1 MSDQHQDFDQAVP
14 VDYEGKPAIIDSVER
29 LPVVG
34 REESCQIIK
43 EYFDYLESVP
53 IHKQSQGDIELL
65 STLLTEISGFIHS
78 EKGRFECDGYMRML
92 NRLTAIYAKG
102 VQTEDNRAFTRT
114 AVNYADIM
122 NTVSQYYTGYDYS
135 ESISLMLHYMDKLF
149 SYREESWLDVFEH
162 ILAMPESTQI
172 MQLLKEQHLQEI
184 QNWVEEGV
192 DNLFAIWE
200 EQLEVIHNLSEEIYQ
215 MDKQI
220 LKTSRQLRRKT
231 SRLPVANVVYLED
244 IRSRHQL
251 DQLRNKRMELDA
263 VRDGKLELSSLLDDN
278 IQEFGNRLT
287 EIRRSTQVQLAWSN
301 TPKT

>member
-1 MSDQHQDFDQAVP
+1 MPASTRIIP
-14 VDYEGKPAIIDSVER
+14 V
-29 LPVVG
+29 
-34 REESCQIIK
+34 
-43 EYFDYLESVP
+43 
-53 IHKQSQGDIELL
+53 
-65 STLLTEISGFIHS
+65 
-78 EKGRFECDGYMRML
+78 
-92 NRLTAIYAKG
+92 
-102 VQTEDNRAFTRT
+102 
-114 AVNYADIM
+114 
-122 NTVSQYYTGYDYS
+122 
-135 ESISLMLHYMDKLF
+135 
-149 SYREESWLDVFEH
+149 
-162 ILAMPESTQI
+162 
-172 MQLLKEQHLQEI
+172 LKEQHLQEI